1 MNIAIFAS
9 GGGSNAAVI
18 IDTLPTLLKE
28 KNISASIALIVTN
41 NTKAAV
47 LTIAS
52 QNNIASEIIA
62 VNNKTEEELSI
73 TYLDILTKHNI
84 DFIVLAG
91 YLKKIPTDVI
101 KAYQQKIIN
110 IHPALLPAYGGSGM
124 YGMRVHE
131 AVVLAAEKTSGITIH
146 YVDEIY
152 DNGKIIFQATCEI
165 EEGETA
171 ESLAKKILALEHE
184 HYAIVISQV
193 FFSQNP
199 VK

>member
-18 IDTLPTLLKE
+18 IEKLPQLSQENKTTTT
-28 KNISASIALIVTN
+28 IALIITN
-41 NTKAAV
+41 NANAGV
-47 LTIAS
+47 LSIAT
-52 QNNIASEIIA
+52 QHNIPIVILDLKGNPSSEID
-62 VNNKTEEELSI
+62 NS
-73 TYLDILTKHNI
+73 YLNILKQYHI

-91 YLKKIPTDVI
+91 YLRKIPAAVT
-101 KAYQQKIIN
+101 KAYPQKIIN
-110 IHPALLPAYGGSGM
+110 IHPALLPAYGGAGM

-131 AVVLAAEKTSGITIH
+131 AVVLAAEKISGITIH

-165 EEGETA
+165 EEGETT
-171 ESLAKKILALEHE
+171 ESLAKKVLALEHE
-184 HYAIVISQV
+184 HYAKVISQV
-193 FFSQNP
+193 FFSQIP

>member
-9 GGGSNAAVI
+9 GGGSNAAI
-18 IDTLPTLLKE
+18 IIETLPTLLKE
-28 KNISASIALIVTN
+28 KNISANIALIVTN
-41 NTKAAV
+41 NAKAAV

-73 TYLDILTKHNI
+73 TYLDILTKYNI
-84 DFIVLAG
+84 HFIVLAG
-91 YLKKIPTDVI
+91 YLRKIPGAVI
-101 KAYQQKIIN
+101 KAFPQKIIN
-110 IHPALLPAYGGSGM
+110 IHPALLPAYGGAGM

-131 AVVLAAEKTSGITIH
+131 AVVVAGEKTGGITIH

-171 ESLAKKILALEHE
+171 ESLAKKVLALEHE
-184 HYAIVISQV
+184 HYAKVISQE